1 MADPGRR
8 EQRPRRRE
16 HRVGCH
22 DRPRRRRPNRPRLR
36 GSGARRV
43 EEDHRR
49 TRCEGTEHGDVQV
62 DAGADRHEH
71 AVAGAHSQGA
81 QLFFSRVGQRAQVG
95 KAQAAAIRQVYEGPI
110 GRLSQP
116 AIQQL
121 MNARCHV
128 NRR

>member
-1 MADPGRR
+1 M
-8 EQRPRRRE
+8 
-16 HRVGCH
+16 
-22 DRPRRRRPNRPRLR
+22 L
-36 GSGARRV
+36 GAV
-43 EEDHRR
+43 LGH
-49 TRCEGTEHGDVQV
+49 HQ
-62 DAGADRHEH
+62 H
-71 AVAGAHSQGA
+71 AVAGAHAELA
-81 QLFFSRVGQRAQVG
+81 QLGLGRVGQRAQVG